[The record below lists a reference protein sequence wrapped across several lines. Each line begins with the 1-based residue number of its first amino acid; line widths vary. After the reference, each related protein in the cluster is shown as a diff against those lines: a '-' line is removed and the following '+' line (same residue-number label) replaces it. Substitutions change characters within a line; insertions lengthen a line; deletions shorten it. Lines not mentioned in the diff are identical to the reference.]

1 MNAIEQMVNFLINR
15 AEDAETVALEQRIL
29 EQAEELRIYNEFG

>member
-15 AEDAETVALEQRIL
+15 AEDAEAVALEQRIL